1 MKNLIEIYNFLKTLN
16 TDLEN
21 KENKKY
27 ISTLKED
34 LKEKIFNDLIKKE
47 LEEIKRQEGIAK
59 DILLRQ
65 QERDGDRCEKCDRRD
80 EACYC

>member
-1 MKNLIEIYNFLKTLN
+1 MKNLIEIYNFLKALN
-16 TDLEN
+16 TDLDNE
-21 KENKKY
+21 ENKKY

-47 LEEIKRQEGIAK
+47 IEEVKRQEDISK

-65 QERDGDRCEKCDRRD
+65 QERDGDRCKKCDRRS